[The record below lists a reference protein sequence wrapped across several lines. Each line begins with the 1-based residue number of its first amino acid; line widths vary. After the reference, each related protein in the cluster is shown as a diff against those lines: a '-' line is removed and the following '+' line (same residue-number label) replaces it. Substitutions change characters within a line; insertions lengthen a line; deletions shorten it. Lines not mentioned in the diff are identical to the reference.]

1 MCFMSD
7 AFNNVCTEL
16 LVSSGVVACAAAGLF
31 VSNSGFNRLHI
42 SARYLVSNSAES
54 HGYI

>member
-1 MCFMSD
+1 MSD